1 MSAFEFF
8 FSFYGLLL
16 GFSVAELIGGFSRLI
31 HERKQVTFGL
41 LTPLLGLFVAIDI
54 SSFWVQAWLVF
65 RNAPFSYA
73 LLVLGLLVAA
83 VFYMAASM
91 VFPRQIG
98 ARTNL
103 DSHFWEHRR
112 WVLLGVMGAN
122 LLMMLV
128 IILVASRSGELAR
141 ILPPFGMARTAFFLL
156 GTLAAALLPKNRG
169 VLCLLIALIVYQLWG
184 VATDAVRLFDG
195 PAWSLLGQS

>member
-16 GFSVAELIGGFSRLI
+16 GFSVAELIGGFARLI
-31 HERKQVTFGL
+31 HERRRVAFGL

-54 SSFWVQAWLVF
+54 ASFWVQAWLVF

-73 LLVLGLLVAA
+73 LLVLGLVVAA

-91 VFPRQIG
+91 VFPRQLG
-98 ARTNL
+98 ARANL

-122 LLMMLV
+122 LLMVGV
-128 IILVASRSGELAR
+128 IVLMASRSGELAQ
-141 ILPPFGMARTAFFLL
+141 ILPPFGAARTAFFMLA
-156 GTLAAALLPKNRG
+156 TLAAALLPQRRA
-169 VLCLLIALIVYQLWG
+169 VLTLMILLVAYQLWG
-184 VATDAVRLFDG
+184 VATDAVRLLHG
-195 PAWSLLGQS
+195 PAWSLLGGA

>member
-16 GFSVAELIGGFSRLI
+16 GFSVAELIGGFARLV
-31 HERKQVTFGL
+31 HERKSVTFGL

-54 SSFWVQAWLVF
+54 ASFWVQAWLAF
-65 RNAPFSYA
+65 RNAPFNYS
-73 LLVLGLLVAA
+73 LLVLGLVVAA
-83 VFYMAASM
+83 VFYVAASM
-91 VFPRQIG
+91 VFPRAIG

-112 WVLLGVMGAN
+112 WVLLAVMGAN
-122 LLMMLV
+122 LLMTLV
-128 IILVASRSGELAR
+128 IVLIANRSGELAS

-156 GTLAAALLPKNRG
+156 ATLAAALLPKNRG
-169 VLCLLIALIVYQLWG
+169 VFCLLIALVAYQLWG
-184 VATDAVRLFDG
+184 VAIAAARLLDG
-195 PAWSLLGQS
+195 PAWSLIGRS

>member
-16 GFSVAELIGGFSRLI
+16 GFSVAELIGGFARLI
-31 HERKQVTFGL
+31 HERRKVAFGL

-54 SSFWVQAWLVF
+54 ATFWVQAWLVF

-73 LLVLGLLVAA
+73 LLVLGLVVAA

-91 VFPRQIG
+91 VFPRQLG
-98 ARTNL
+98 ARANL
-103 DSHFWEHRR
+103 DAHFWEHRR

-122 LLMMLV
+122 LLMVGV
-128 IILVASRSGELAR
+128 IVLMASRSGELAQ
-141 ILPPFGMARTAFFLL
+141 ILPPFAAARTAFFMLA
-156 GTLAAALLPKNRG
+156 TLAAALLPQRRV
-169 VLCLLIALIVYQLWG
+169 VLSLMILLVAYQLWG
-184 VATDAVRLFDG
+184 VAIDAARLLKG
-195 PAWSLLGQS
+195 PAWSLLGGA

>member
-16 GFSVAELIGGFSRLI
+16 GFSVAELLGGFARLV
-31 HERKQVTFGL
+31 HDRKAVTFGL

-65 RNAPFSYA
+65 RNAPFNYA
-73 LLVLGLLVAA
+73 LLVLGLVVAA
-83 VFYMAASM
+83 VFYVAASM
-91 VFPRQIG
+91 VFPRGIA

-103 DSHFWEHRR
+103 DSHFWAHRR

-122 LLMMLV
+122 LLMVGV
-128 IILVASRSGELAR
+128 ILLVASRSGELAR
-141 ILPPFGMARTAFFLL
+141 ILPPFAMARTGFFMLA
-156 GTLAAALLPKNRG
+156 TLAAALLPQRRI
-169 VLCLLIALIVYQLWG
+169 VLGLMILLIAYQLWG
-184 VATDAVRLFDG
+184 VAVDGVRLLNG
-195 PAWSLLGQS
+195 PAWSLLGPS